1 MKIGNKEFFKNPSD
15 AFIMGI
21 LNVTPDSFSDGG
33 KWNNL
38 SIAIDHTADMIRDG
52 ADIIDIGGESTRP
65 GHTQISVDEELERI
79 LPVIEALKS
88 RFDVPLSID
97 CYRSETAR
105 VAIDAGADMIN
116 DIWGLQYDP
125 QMASLIAESGVSY
138 CLMHNRKDGFPYVK
152 FPEDVLEDMRKQLHV
167 AADAGI
173 APSQII
179 IDPGIGFAKS
189 RDEEVILIHSLS
201 LFEEFNLPIL
211 LGTSRKRIINSILN
225 VPPEQRDVGTAAT
238 TVYGYMKGARIFRVH
253 NVRVNKEALD
263 VAIALERSSIGL
275 H

>member
-1 MKIGNKEFFKNPSD
+1 MKIGNKEFFKHPAD

-33 KWNNL
+33 KWQDTT
-38 SIAIDHTADMIRDG
+38 SAIDHAAEMIRDG

-65 GHTQISVDEELERI
+65 GHTQISVEEEITRI
-79 LPVIEALKS
+79 LPVIEALKN

-105 VAIDAGADMIN
+105 AAIDAGADLIN

-125 QMASLIAESGVSY
+125 QMAPLIAESGVSY
-138 CLMHNRKDGFPYVK
+138 CLMHNRKDDSPYIHFPG
-152 FPEDVLEDMRKQLHV
+152 DVLEDMKKQLAI

-173 APSQII
+173 KPSQLI
-179 IDPGIGFAKS
+179 IDPGVGFAKS
-189 RDEEVILIHSLS
+189 RDEDAAIIHSLP
-201 LFEEFNLPIL
+201 LFVEFDLPIL
-211 LGTSRKRIINSILN
+211 LGTSRKRLINSILN

-263 VAIALERSSIGL
+263 VAIALERSGHGL